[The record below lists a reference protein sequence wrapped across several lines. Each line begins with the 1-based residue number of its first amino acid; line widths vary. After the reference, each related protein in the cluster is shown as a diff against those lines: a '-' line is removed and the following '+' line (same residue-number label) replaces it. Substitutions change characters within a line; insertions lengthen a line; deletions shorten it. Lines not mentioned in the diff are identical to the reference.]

1 MSNVCATCGF
11 TVPTEAGWVS
21 ILMDHVSKCKKG
33 TKARHDK
40 DVQAAATKGGKNDKQ
55 GKNGGKGGNNTT
67 V

>member
-1 MSNVCATCGF
+1 MQLFYWIIELPCF
-11 TVPTEAGWVS
+11 
-21 ILMDHVSKCKKG
+21 LYMYFQ
-33 TKARHDK
+33 ARHDK